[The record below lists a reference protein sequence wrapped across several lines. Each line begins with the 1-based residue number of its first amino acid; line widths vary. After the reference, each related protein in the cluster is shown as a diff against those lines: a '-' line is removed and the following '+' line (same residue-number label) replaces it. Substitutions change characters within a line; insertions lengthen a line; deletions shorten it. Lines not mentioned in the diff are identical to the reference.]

1 MANQSPLHRPLTPD
15 GTELLPSPSSSPTPA
30 PPASLIARR
39 AALDSRP
46 LHRRPFS
53 LGPGG
58 AASLFTRAVE
68 RALVEEMAGQLRG
81 QVISG
86 DSANASEIGKWAAD
100 IIAAFKE

>member
-1 MANQSPLHRPLTPD
+1 MNKPQSSIFRPLGELDSVPD
-15 GTELLPSPSSSPTPA
+15 PSAA
-30 PPASLIARR
+30 PPPPPSLIARR
-39 AALDSRP
+39 AALDPRP
-46 LHRRPFS
+46 LHHRPFS

-58 AASLFTRAVE
+58 ASSLFSRAVE